1 MNENKA
7 FEAFQFLIEL
17 YTEEKIECETNVE
30 RKKKWWKSSH
40 MKSSK
45 TYWFT
50 CLEALES
57 YLCSVFPGLLKVE
70 ITFLQDW
77 VCWRSQSVLVFL
89 VYSGKERK
97 ELDERKVYRMDWRAD
112 FTKR

>member
-30 RKKKWWKSSH
+30 RKEKWKSSH

-57 YLCSVFPGLLKVE
+57 YWCFALPGLLKVE
-70 ITFLQDW
+70 IT
-77 VCWRSQSVLVFL
+77 
-89 VYSGKERK
+89 
-97 ELDERKVYRMDWRAD
+97 
-112 FTKR
+112 